1 MTEPTPELIASRA
14 KAGAA
19 LREARTAAG
28 RNVEELAA
36 QLKVAPA
43 KIAALEAG
51 DWSALP
57 DDTFGRALLRSCCKA
72 LKIDARPL
80 LDLLPG
86 APVLHSPM
94 PEEEGADLAARV
106 PERPLPRAAGG
117 ARKSHGLLWLAVLI
131 VALAAVVF
139 FWPALR
145 GLTEGLMP
153 SAAKPQASAQGTV
166 ESVMPAASQSASH
179 AASEPASHPAQAGS
193 SPLALQSTPTM
204 VASAPVQVAPVASAA
219 ASAASGNALQLAAS
233 APSWVQVTA
242 SSGKV
247 IFSQLMQ
254 PGAPQ
259 SVQVPVGS
267 TPLAIVVGN
276 APHTTVS
283 YAGKPVD
290 LTPDTRANVARF
302 TLK

>member
-19 LREARTAAG
+19 LREARMAAG

-72 LKIDARPL
+72 LKIDAKPL

-86 APVLHSPM
+86 APVLHSPVQ
-94 PEEEGADLAARV
+94 EEDAELAARV
-106 PERPLPRAAGG
+106 PERPLPRAAGA
-117 ARKSHGLLWLAVLI
+117 ARKSYGLLWLSVLI

-153 SAAKPQASAQGTV
+153 SAAKPKEPAQGSV
-166 ESVMPAASQSASH
+166 ESVLPAVSQSASL
-179 AASEPASHPAQAGS
+179 AASHPAYAGS
-193 SPLALQSTPTM
+193 SPLALQSTPTI
-204 VASAPVQVAPVASAA
+204 VASAPVPVVPVASAA
-219 ASAASGNALQLAAS
+219 TSAASGNVLQLAAS

-242 SSGKV
+242 SNGKV

-259 SVQVPVGS
+259 SVQVPAGS